1 MFEDTYS
8 TENMLKIYEN
18 TDRNFV
24 FGNLK
29 LNCLEAE
36 FLCQSHIKHSSDT
49 TWQIIEGSLWSN

>member
-24 FGNLK
+24 FGILK

-36 FLCQSHIKHSSDT
+36 SLCRSHIKHSSDT
-49 TWQIIEGSLWSN
+49 T

>member
-36 FLCQSHIKHSSDT
+36 ILCQSHIKHSSDT
-49 TWQIIEGSLWSN
+49 T